1 MTHNGDETTTLRS
14 VSSSS
19 TKMYLVNGYLYYLTI
34 EPNSISRIDINGENE
49 MSLITREVSDFDILD
64 ETIYFTD
71 AYGYLCKIDLNGENY
86 SQITEEA
93 LTTKF
98 QTYNGNIYYYQD
110 GSGLMKLDPDD
121 LSSELVSDRITSN
134 LYNVTNKGIF
144 FLDTNSMKIC
154 KISLR
159 GKSFKEIIDI
169 NTSNTKIN
177 VIGDELYYLDIDS
190 NDNTTKTYRIKIN
203 GKEANAVQY

>member
-86 SQITEEA
+86 SQITE
-93 LTTKF
+93 
-98 QTYNGNIYYYQD
+98 
-110 GSGLMKLDPDD
+110 
-121 LSSELVSDRITSN
+121 
-134 LYNVTNKGIF
+134 
-144 FLDTNSMKIC
+144 
-154 KISLR
+154 
-159 GKSFKEIIDI
+159 
-169 NTSNTKIN
+169 
-177 VIGDELYYLDIDS
+177 
-190 NDNTTKTYRIKIN
+190 
-203 GKEANAVQY
+203 

>member
-1 MTHNGDETTTLRS
+1 
-14 VSSSS
+14 
-19 TKMYLVNGYLYYLTI
+19 MYLVNDYLYYLTV

-49 MSLITREVSDFDILD
+49 ASLITREVSDFDISD

-71 AYGYLCKIDLNGENY
+71 EYGYLCKMDLNGENY
-86 SQITEEA
+86 SQISEEA
-93 LTTKF
+93 IATKF
-98 QTYNGNIYYYQD
+98 QMYNGNIYYYKED
-110 GSGLMKLDPDD
+110 NGLMKLDPDD
-121 LSSELVSDRITSN
+121 LSSELVSDKITSN

-154 KISLR
+154 KISLK
-159 GKSFKEIIDI
+159 GKSYKELVDI

-190 NDNTTKTYRIKIN
+190 NDDTTKTYRIKIN
-203 GKEANAVQY
+203 GKEADTVQY